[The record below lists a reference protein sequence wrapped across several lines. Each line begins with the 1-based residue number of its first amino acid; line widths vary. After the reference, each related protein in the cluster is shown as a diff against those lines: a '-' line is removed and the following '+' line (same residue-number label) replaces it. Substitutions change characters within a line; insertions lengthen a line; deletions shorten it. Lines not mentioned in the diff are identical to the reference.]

1 MPRRTVGRIALVAAV
16 AALGPTACELR
27 EITLAE
33 PGDILVVEVV
43 LKAGDTVQTAFLHRT
58 VSVTGGARIFDA
70 TITVREDGGSQPMV
84 FAADADS
91 LCLFPAPATPPFPA
105 GTCYVARGR
114 TALVHPGN
122 RYTLDVALP
131 DGRRLT
137 GSTRVP
143 GAFTLVRPA
152 APCRLAPG
160 AGIDLGWTRS
170 DGASVYIG
178 ETRMENLIAALRAS
192 GVDVEVP
199 DTPIDLLGLA
209 IGSAD
214 TTMTFPGEFGLFDR
228 ADPDLHPV
236 LLAIR
241 DGLPPGVRAE
251 IAIAAADRNYVNWV
265 RGGAFNPSGTVRVP
279 SLHGDGT
286 GVIGSLVI
294 RRTAMD
300 TGDADLP
307 HCP

>member
-1 MPRRTVGRIALVAAV
+1 MPRRTTRRFAFIVAM
-16 AALGPTACELR
+16 AALGPTACELN

-33 PGDILVVEVV
+33 PTDLLVVEVV

-58 VSVTGGARIFDA
+58 VSVAGGARIFDA
-70 TITVREDGGSQPMV
+70 AVTVREDGGSQPMV
-84 FAADADS
+84 FTADADS
-91 LCLFPAPATPPFPA
+91 LCLFPAPPIPPFPA

-114 TALVHPGN
+114 AALVRPGS
-122 RYTLDVALP
+122 RYTLDVVLP

-143 GAFTLVRPA
+143 GDFAMVRPP
-152 APCRLAPG
+152 APCRLAAG
-160 AGIDLGWTRS
+160 AGMDLGWTRS
-170 DGASVYIG
+170 EGASVYIG
-178 ETRMENLIAALRAS
+178 ETRMENLVAALRAA
-192 GVDVEVP
+192 GVEVERP

-228 ADPDLHPV
+228 ADPDLHGI

-241 DGLPPGVRAE
+241 EGLPPGVRAD

-286 GVIGSLVI
+286 GLIGSLVI
-294 RRTAMD
+294 RRTAVD

-307 HCP
+307 SCP

>member
-1 MPRRTVGRIALVAAV
+1 MPGRIVVRIALLAAMT
-16 AALGPTACELR
+16 ALGPTACELSD
-27 EITLAE
+27 ITLAE
-33 PGDILVVEVV
+33 PADLLVVEVV
-43 LKAGDTVQTAFLHRT
+43 LKAGDTIQTAFLHRT
-58 VSVTGGARIFDA
+58 VSAAGGARIFDA
-70 TITVREDGGSQPMV
+70 TVTVREDGGGPPMS
-84 FAADADS
+84 FEADADS
-91 LCLFPAPATPPFPA
+91 LCLFPAPPTPPFPA

-114 TALVHPGN
+114 TALVRPGI
-122 RYTLDVALP
+122 RYTLEVALP

-143 GAFTLVRPA
+143 GEFALVRPA
-152 APCRLAPG
+152 APCRLPAG
-160 AGIDLGWTRS
+160 TGIDLAWTRAA
-170 DGASVYIG
+170 GASVYIG
-178 ETRMENLIAALRAS
+178 ETRMDHLVAALRAA
-192 GVDVEVP
+192 GVEIERA
-199 DTPIDLLGLA
+199 DTPVDLLGLA

-214 TTMTFPGEFGLFDR
+214 TTMAFPGEFGLFDR
-228 ADPDLHPV
+228 ADPELHAI

-241 DGLPPGVRAE
+241 PGLPPGVRAD

-294 RRTAMD
+294 RRTAID

-307 HCP
+307 SCP